1 MGKVVDRLDLILKH
15 IDKSNTGIEIGPS
28 YRPICP
34 KRDGWRVHTVDHA
47 TRDELRDKY
56 KELSETEP
64 LLYANIEEV
73 DFIWKGGSLADLL
86 KSNGVDK
93 VDFIVASHMIEHTP
107 CLLSFLHWL
116 EELVAKNGV
125 VSLAIPDK
133 RREYDFLKPLS
144 TTADVLDVYRHKMS
158 RHSIRTACLA
168 YFYECRY
175 LMSPIWHKP
184 IHVHDISFARPFEE
198 ARKLLDEYNSSETSP
213 YTDFHAWA
221 FTPSSFEL
229 MLMELNYLGY
239 TKLAVLD
246 IFDTLNYEFFVT
258 LKPGISMQKRWKP
271 EYLDRRRTDLIR
283 RIHAE
288 LGEHG
293 KRKREPRTIRTA
305 VRKVWGFLDSLRG
318 RPKWI

>member
-1 MGKVVDRLDLILKH
+1 MGKVNDRLDLILKH
-15 IDKSNTGIEIGPS
+15 IDKSGTGIEIGPS

-34 KRDGWRVHTVDHA
+34 KRDGWKVHTVDHA
-47 TRDELRDKY
+47 TREELREKY
-56 KELSETEP
+56 KELRETEP
-64 LLYANIEEV
+64 LLHASIEEV
-73 DFIWKGGSLADLL
+73 DFIWKGGSLTDLL
-86 KSNGVDK
+86 KSNGIDK
-93 VDFIVASHMIEHTP
+93 VDFIVASHVIEHMP
-107 CLLSFLHWL
+107 CLLSFLHSL

-144 TTADVLDVYRHKMS
+144 TAGDVLDVYRYERS
-158 RHSIRTACLA
+158 RHSIRTAYLA

-175 LMSPIWHKP
+175 LTSPIWHKP
-184 IHVHDISFARPFEE
+184 VHIHDISLARPFDE
-198 ARKLLDEYNSSETSP
+198 ARKLLDECDLAETSP
-213 YTDFHAWA
+213 YTDFHAWV

-239 TKLAVLD
+239 TKLALLD
-246 IFDTLNYEFFVT
+246 ISDTVNYEFFVT

-271 EYLDRRRTDLIR
+271 EYLDQRRIDLIR

-288 LGEHG
+288 LSERG

-305 VRKVWGFLDSLRG
+305 VRKVRRLINSLRG